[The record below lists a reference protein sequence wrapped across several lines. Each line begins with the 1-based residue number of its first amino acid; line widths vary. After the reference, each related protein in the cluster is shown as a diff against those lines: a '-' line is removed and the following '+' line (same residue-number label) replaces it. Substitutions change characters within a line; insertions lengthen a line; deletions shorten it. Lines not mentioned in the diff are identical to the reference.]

1 MWPHGE
7 LLQRIDL
14 AIVLP
19 LNLAKEINFPVWLH
33 KYWWVVVGFFWCG
46 FFLWCFFVCL
56 CCCFGFGCFF
66 LEGYRKCGRNVQR
79 ERAAVLVEAIC

>member
-1 MWPHGE
+1 MLIFAFVWPHGE

-33 KYWWVVVGFFWCG
+33 KYWWVVVGFFWCV
-46 FFLWCFFVCL
+46 FFCGVFLFVC
-56 CCCFGFGCFF
+56 
-66 LEGYRKCGRNVQR
+66 VV
-79 ERAAVLVEAIC
+79 VLVLGVFF